1 MSRLGY
7 RIDALER
14 RMLLSLAPAGAEF
27 RVNSFTTDHQGSP
40 TIGMDADGDFVVAW
54 HSDQAYG
61 YYEYDYDIQAQRYSP
76 TGVPQGAEF
85 PVNSFTTGH
94 QRAPAIGMDADG
106 DFVVAWHTGVS
117 LGYGEIY
124 AQRYN

>member
-54 HSDQAYG
+54 TKSQGGFY
-61 YYEYDYDIQAQRYSP
+61 YDIYAQRYNAA
-76 TGVPQGAEF
+76 GVPQDGEF
-85 PVNSFTTGH
+85 RVNTFVTDH
-94 QRAPAIGMDADG
+94 QSSPAIGMDADG
-106 DFVVAWHTGVS
+106 DFVVTWES
-117 LGYGEIY
+117 FS
-124 AQRYN
+124 